1 MNAVLIAVTLMLVL
15 SLSRIHVVI
24 SILVSAVVG
33 GLCGGLTLAK
43 TIAAFNAGLG
53 GGAGIALSYALLG
66 AFALALAASG
76 LPHAMADGL
85 AKLSQKNSASQR
97 VKWGI
102 ILAVLA
108 LSIASQNLLPIHIAF
123 IPLVIP
129 PLLFTLAQFKLDRR
143 ALACVMTFGLVTPY
157 MLFPVG
163 FGEIFLK
170 QILLGSI
177 AKSGLDAS
185 QVNVTH
191 AMALPALGMIVG
203 LLLALFVSY
212 RKPRQYNIETLKA
225 VERED
230 RHYSP
235 RSIAVALAAMVATF
249 IVQLYADS
257 MLLGALAGFA
267 ICVLGGAV
275 PWRDADSVFS
285 EGMKMMAGIGLI
297 MIAASGFAEVLKATG
312 DVNSLVAQ
320 SVHWIGDSKA
330 LAAFLMLLV
339 GLVVTLGIGS
349 SFSTVPILATIYVPL
364 AMQLGFS
371 TAAIVCL
378 VGTAGAL
385 GDAGSPASDSTLGP
399 TAGLNIDGQ
408 HNHMWDTVV
417 PTFLHYNLPL
427 MAFGWVAVMVL

>member
-1 MNAVLIAVTLMLVL
+1 MNAVLIAVTLMLAL

-43 TIAAFNAGLG
+43 TIAAFNGGLG

-85 AKLSQKNSASQR
+85 AKLSQKSSDNQR

-129 PLLFTLAQFKLDRR
+129 PLLYTLAQFKVDRR
-143 ALACVMTFGLVTPY
+143 LLACVMTFGLVTPY

-185 QVNVTH
+185 HVNVTH
-191 AMALPALGMIVG
+191 AMALPALGMIFG
-203 LLLALFVSY
+203 LLMAVFVSY
-212 RKPRQYNIETLKA
+212 RKPRQYNLDALKA

-230 RHYSP
+230 CQYTR
-235 RSIAVALAAMVATF
+235 RSILVAIGAMVITF

-312 DVNSLVAQ
+312 DVNSLVVQ
-320 SVHWIGDSKA
+320 SASWIGDSKA

-339 GLVVTLGIGS
+339 GLIVTLGIGS

-364 AMQLGFS
+364 AMKMGFS
-371 TAAIVCL
+371 PEAIVCL

>member
-1 MNAVLIAVTLMLVL
+1 MNAVLIAVTLMLAL
-15 SLSRIHVVI
+15 SLSRIHVVV
-24 SILVSAVVG
+24 SILISAVVG
-33 GLCGGLTLAK
+33 GLVGGLELSK
-43 TIAAFNAGLG
+43 TIAAFNGGLG

-66 AFALALAASG
+66 AFALALAESG

-85 AKLSQKNSASQR
+85 AKLSAKSSNTQR

-102 ILAVLA
+102 VLAVLA
-108 LSIASQNLLPIHIAF
+108 LAISSQNILPIHIAF

-129 PLLFTLAQFKLDRR
+129 PLLFTLAQFKVDRR
-143 ALACVMTFGLVTPY
+143 LLACVMTFGLITPY

-163 FGEIFLK
+163 FGEIFLT

-177 AKSGLDAS
+177 TKSGLDVS
-185 QVNVTH
+185 QVNVMH
-191 AMALPALGMIVG
+191 AMALPALGMVFG
-203 LLLALFVSY
+203 LLTAVFVTY
-212 RKPRQYNIETLKA
+212 RKPRQYNMDVLKA

-230 RHYSP
+230 SRYTR
-235 RSIAVALAAMVATF
+235 RSLSVAALAMVTTF
-249 IVQLYADS
+249 IVQLCVDS
-257 MLLGALAGFA
+257 MLLGALAGFTV
-267 ICVLGGAV
+267 CVLGGAV
-275 PWRDADSVFS
+275 PWRQADSVFS

-297 MIAASGFAEVLKATG
+297 MIAASGMAEVLKATG
-312 DVNSLVAQ
+312 DVGSLVTQ
-320 SVHWIGDSKA
+320 SADLIGNSKA

-371 TAAIVCL
+371 PEAIVCL

-399 TAGLNIDGQ
+399 TAGLNVDGQ
-408 HNHMWDTVV
+408 HNHIWDTSV
-417 PTFLHYNLPL
+417 PTFLHFNLPL

>member
-1 MNAVLIAVTLMLVL
+1 MNAVLIAVTLMLAL
-15 SLSRIHVVI
+15 SLSRIHVVV
-24 SILVSAVVG
+24 SILISAVVG
-33 GLCGGLTLAK
+33 GLVGGLELSK
-43 TIAAFNAGLG
+43 TIAAFNGGLG

-66 AFALALAASG
+66 AFALALAESG

-85 AKLSQKNSASQR
+85 AKLSAKSSNTQR

-102 ILAVLA
+102 VLAVLA
-108 LSIASQNLLPIHIAF
+108 LAISSQNILPIHIAF

-129 PLLFTLAQFKLDRR
+129 PLLFTLATFKVDRR
-143 ALACVMTFGLVTPY
+143 LLACVMTFGLITPY

-163 FGEIFLK
+163 FGEIFLT

-177 AKSGLDAS
+177 TKSGLDVTH
-185 QVNVTH
+185 VNVMH
-191 AMALPALGMIVG
+191 AMALPALGMLFG
-203 LLLALFVSY
+203 LLTAVFVTY
-212 RKPRQYNIETLKA
+212 RKPRQYDMNVLKA

-230 RHYSP
+230 SRYTP
-235 RSIAVALAAMVATF
+235 RSLGVAVLAMVTTF
-249 IVQLYADS
+249 IVQLCVDS
-257 MLLGALAGFA
+257 MLLGALAGFTV
-267 ICVLGGAV
+267 CVLGGAV
-275 PWRDADSVFS
+275 PWRQADSVFS

-297 MIAASGFAEVLKATG
+297 MIAASGMAEVLKATG
-312 DVNSLVAQ
+312 DVASLVTQ
-320 SVHWIGDSKA
+320 SADLIGNSKA

-371 TAAIVCL
+371 PAAIVCL

-399 TAGLNIDGQ
+399 TAGLNVDGQ
-408 HNHMWDTVV
+408 HNHIWDTSV
-417 PTFLHYNLPL
+417 PTFLHFNLPL

>member
-1 MNAVLIAVTLMLVL
+1 MNAVLIAVTLMLAL
-15 SLSRIHVVI
+15 SLSRIHVVV
-24 SILVSAVVG
+24 SILISAVVG
-33 GLCGGLTLAK
+33 GLVGGLELSK
-43 TIAAFNAGLG
+43 TIAAFNGGLG

-66 AFALALAASG
+66 AFALALAESG

-85 AKLSQKNSASQR
+85 AKLSAKSSNSQR

-102 ILAVLA
+102 VLAVLA
-108 LSIASQNLLPIHIAF
+108 LAISSQNILPIHIAF

-129 PLLFTLAQFKLDRR
+129 PLLFTLAQFKVDRR
-143 ALACVMTFGLVTPY
+143 LLACVMTFGLITPY

-163 FGEIFLK
+163 FGEIFLT

-177 AKSGLDAS
+177 TKSGLDVS
-185 QVNVTH
+185 HVNVMH
-191 AMALPALGMIVG
+191 AMALPALGMVFG
-203 LLLALFVSY
+203 LLTAVFVTY
-212 RKPRQYNIETLKA
+212 RKPRQYNMDVLKA

-230 RHYSP
+230 SRYTR
-235 RSIAVALAAMVATF
+235 RSLSVAVLAMVTTF
-249 IVQLYADS
+249 IVQLCVDS
-257 MLLGALAGFA
+257 MLLGALAGFTV
-267 ICVLGGAV
+267 CVLGGAV
-275 PWRDADSVFS
+275 PWRQADSVFS

-297 MIAASGFAEVLKATG
+297 MIAASGMAEVLKATG
-312 DVNSLVAQ
+312 DVASLVTQ
-320 SVHWIGDSKA
+320 SADLIGNSKA

-371 TAAIVCL
+371 PAAIVCL

-399 TAGLNIDGQ
+399 TAGLNVDGQ
-408 HNHMWDTVV
+408 HNHIWDTSV
-417 PTFLHYNLPL
+417 PTFLHFNLPL